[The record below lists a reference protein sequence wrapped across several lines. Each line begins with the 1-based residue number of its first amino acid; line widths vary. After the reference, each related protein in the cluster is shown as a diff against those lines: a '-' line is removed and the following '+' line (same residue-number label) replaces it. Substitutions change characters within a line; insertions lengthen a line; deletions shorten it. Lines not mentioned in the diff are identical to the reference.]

1 MEPSAAVE
9 LAAAMEPSAAVDPS
23 AAVELWAAVEAWA
36 ASVEMVVIDERAAVR
51 DIALVVV
58 HHFPVAPVGVPV
70 VPSPA
75 ESAEVAD
82 PEADSE

>member
-9 LAAAMEPSAAVDPS
+9 LAAAMEPSAAV
-23 AAVELWAAVEAWA
+23 ELRAAVEAWA
-36 ASVEMVVIDERAAVR
+36 ASVEVVVIDERAAVR